1 MNLITNKNNFEKTIL
16 KSKTPVLVDFY
27 ADWCTPCKMMSPI
40 IEEVSNEFKDKII
53 VLKIN
58 IDECPDIAQKY
69 SVMSIPTI
77 ILFKNGE
84 ATKTSVGVTSK
95 EKLVEMIQA

>member
-40 IEEVSNEFKDKII
+40 IEEVSNEFKGKIT

>member
-1 MNLITNKNNFEKTIL
+1 MNLITNKNNFEETIL

-40 IEEVSNEFKDKII
+40 IEEVSNEFKGKII

>member
-1 MNLITNKNNFEKTIL
+1 MNLITNKNNFEETIL

-40 IEEVSNEFKDKII
+40 IEEVSNEFKGKIT

-84 ATKTSVGVTSK
+84 ATKISVGVTSK

>member
-1 MNLITNKNNFEKTIL
+1 MNLVTDKHSFEETVL

-40 IEEVSNEFKDKII
+40 IEEIAKDFKDKIM

-58 IDECPDIAQKY
+58 IDESPDIAQKY

-77 ILFKNGE
+77 ILFKDGE
-84 ATKTSVGVTSK
+84 PKKTSVGVTAK
-95 EKLVEMIQA
+95 EKLIEMI

>member
-1 MNLITNKNNFEKTIL
+1 MNLITNKNNFEETIL
-16 KSKTPVLVDFY
+16 KSKTPILVDFY

-40 IEEVSNEFKDKII
+40 IEEVSNEFKGKIT

-58 IDECPDIAQKY
+58 IDECPYIAQKY

-95 EKLVEMIQA
+95 EKLVEMVQA

>member
-1 MNLITNKNNFEKTIL
+1 MNLITNKNNFEETIL

-40 IEEVSNEFKDKII
+40 IEEISNEFKDKII

>member
-1 MNLITNKNNFEKTIL
+1 
-16 KSKTPVLVDFY
+16 
-27 ADWCTPCKMMSPI
+27 MMSPI
-40 IEEVSNEFKDKII
+40 IEEVSNEFKGKIT

>member
-1 MNLITNKNNFEKTIL
+1 MNLITNKNNFEETIL

>member
-1 MNLITNKNNFEKTIL
+1 MNLVTDKHSFEETVL

-40 IEEVSNEFKDKII
+40 IEEIAKDFKDKIM

-58 IDECPDIAQKY
+58 IDESPDIAQKY

-77 ILFKNGE
+77 ILFKDGE
-84 ATKTSVGVTSK
+84 PKKASVGVTAK
-95 EKLVEMIQA
+95 EKLIEMIQE

>member
-1 MNLITNKNNFEKTIL
+1 MNLITNKNNFEETIL

-40 IEEVSNEFKDKII
+40 IEEVSNEFKGKIT

-95 EKLVEMIQA
+95 DKLVEMIQA

>member
-1 MNLITNKNNFEKTIL
+1 MNLITNKNNFEETIL
-16 KSKTPVLVDFY
+16 KSKTPILVDFY

-40 IEEVSNEFKDKII
+40 IEEVSNEFKGKIT

-95 EKLVEMIQA
+95 EKLVEMVQA

>member
-1 MNLITNKNNFEKTIL
+1 MNIITNKNNFEETIL

>member
-1 MNLITNKNNFEKTIL
+1 MNIITNKNNFEETIL

-40 IEEVSNEFKDKII
+40 IEEVSNEFKGKIT

-95 EKLVEMIQA
+95 EKLVEMVQA

>member
-1 MNLITNKNNFEKTIL
+1 MNLITNKNNFEETIL

-40 IEEVSNEFKDKII
+40 IEEVSNEFKGKIT

>member
-1 MNLITNKNNFEKTIL
+1 MNLITNKNNFEETIL

-40 IEEVSNEFKDKII
+40 IEEVSNEFKGKIT

-84 ATKTSVGVTSK
+84 ATKISVGVTSK
-95 EKLVEMIQA
+95 EKLVEMVQA

>member
-1 MNLITNKNNFEKTIL
+1 MNLITNKNNFEETIL

-40 IEEVSNEFKDKII
+40 IEEVSNEFKGKIT

-95 EKLVEMIQA
+95 EKLVEMVQA

>member
-1 MNLITNKNNFEKTIL
+1 MNLITNKNNFEETIL

-40 IEEVSNEFKDKII
+40 IEEISNEFKGKIT

-95 EKLVEMIQA
+95 EKLVEMVQA

>member
-1 MNLITNKNNFEKTIL
+1 MNLITNKNNFEETIL

-40 IEEVSNEFKDKII
+40 IEEISNEFKDKII

-58 IDECPDIAQKY
+58 IDECTDIAQK
-69 SVMSIPTI
+69 
-77 ILFKNGE
+77 
-84 ATKTSVGVTSK
+84 
-95 EKLVEMIQA
+95 

>member
-1 MNLITNKNNFEKTIL
+1 MNLVTDKHSFEETVL
-16 KSKTPVLVDFY
+16 KSKKPVLVDFY

-40 IEEVSNEFKDKII
+40 IEDITNELKDKVM

-58 IDECPDIAQKY
+58 IDNSPDIAQKY

-84 ATKTSVGVTSK
+84 PKKTSVGVASK
-95 EKLVEMIQA
+95 EKLLEMIQE

>member
-1 MNLITNKNNFEKTIL
+1 MNLITNKNNFEETIL

-95 EKLVEMIQA
+95 EKLVEMVQA

>member
-1 MNLITNKNNFEKTIL
+1 MNIITNKNNFEETIL

-40 IEEVSNEFKDKII
+40 IEEVSNEFKGKIT

-58 IDECPDIAQKY
+58 IDECTDIAQKY

>member
-1 MNLITNKNNFEKTIL
+1 MNLITNKNNFEETIL

-40 IEEVSNEFKDKII
+40 IEEISNEFKDKII

-95 EKLVEMIQA
+95 EKLVEMVQA

>member
-1 MNLITNKNNFEKTIL
+1 MNLITNKNNFEETIL

-40 IEEVSNEFKDKII
+40 IEEVSNEFKGKII

-95 EKLVEMIQA
+95 EKLVEMVQA